1 MLAKGNK
8 YTKNLGINVK
18 LARIKA
24 GLKQEE
30 LAEKA
35 DLSRETIGAV
45 ERGEKSPTVE
55 TVGAIADALG
65 IDIYKLFIFD

>member
-1 MLAKGNK
+1 MLAKGKK
-8 YTKNLGINVK
+8 YTKKVGRNVK

-24 GLKQEE
+24 GLNQEE

-45 ERGEKSPTVE
+45 ERGEKSPTIE
-55 TVGAIADALG
+55 TIGSIADALG
-65 IDIYKLFIFD
+65 IEIHKLFIFD

>member
-1 MLAKGNK
+1 MLAKGKK
-8 YTKNLGINVK
+8 YTKKVGMNVK

-24 GLKQEE
+24 DLNQEE

-45 ERGEKSPTVE
+45 ERGEKAPSVE
-55 TVGAIADALG
+55 TIGSIADALG
-65 IDIYKLFIFD
+65 IEIHKLFIFD

>member
-1 MLAKGNK
+1 MLAKGKK
-8 YTKNLGINVK
+8 YTKKVGMNVK

-24 GLKQEE
+24 GLNQEG

-45 ERGEKSPTVE
+45 ERGEKAPSVE
-55 TVGAIADALG
+55 TIGSIADALG
-65 IDIYKLFIFD
+65 IEIHKLFMFD

>member
-1 MLAKGNK
+1 MIAKDSR
-8 YTKNLGINVK
+8 YTKLVGLNVK
-18 LARIKA
+18 LARTKA

-35 DLSRETIGAV
+35 DLSRETIGAI
-45 ERGEKSPTVE
+45 ERGEKSPTVY

-65 IDIYKLFIFD
+65 IEMYKLFIFD

>member
-1 MLAKGNK
+1 MISKVSK
-8 YTKNLGINVK
+8 YTKLVGMNVK
-18 LARIKA
+18 LARVKA

-35 DLSRETIGAV
+35 DLSRETISSI
-45 ERGEKSPTVE
+45 ERGEKSPTVQ

-65 IDIYKLFIFD
+65 IDMYKLFIFD

>member
-1 MLAKGNK
+1 MIAKDSK
-8 YTKNLGINVK
+8 YTKLVGLNIK

-24 GLKQEE
+24 GLKQEQ

-35 DLSRETIGAV
+35 DLSRETIGSI
-45 ERGEKSPTVE
+45 ERGEKSPTVQ

-65 IDIYKLFIFD
+65 IDMYKLFIFD

>member
-1 MLAKGNK
+1 MLAKGKK
-8 YTKNLGINVK
+8 YTKKVGMNVK

-24 GLKQEE
+24 GLNQEE

-45 ERGEKSPTVE
+45 ERGEKSPTIE
-55 TVGAIADALG
+55 TIGSIADALG
-65 IDIYKLFIFD
+65 IEIHKLFIFD

>member
-1 MLAKGNK
+1 MLDKGKK
-8 YTKNLGINVK
+8 YTKKVGMNVK

-24 GLKQEE
+24 GLNQEE

-45 ERGEKSPTVE
+45 ERGEKSPTIE
-55 TVGAIADALG
+55 TIGSIADALG
-65 IDIYKLFIFD
+65 IEIHKLFIFD

>member
-1 MLAKGNK
+1 MVFKNIK

>member
-1 MLAKGNK
+1 MVFKNIK

-65 IDIYKLFIFD
+65 IDIYKFFIFD